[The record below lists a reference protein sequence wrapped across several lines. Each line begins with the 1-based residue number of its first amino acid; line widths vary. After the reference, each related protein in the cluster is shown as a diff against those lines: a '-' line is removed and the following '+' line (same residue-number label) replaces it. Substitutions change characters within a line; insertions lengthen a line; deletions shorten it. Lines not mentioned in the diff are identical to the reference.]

1 MILCESA
8 VSCRLINFYRAA
20 IRQLREEWDFDEEEC
35 EKMGMSFLQKVARSG
50 CYVKSDYA
58 IDRMMEA
65 RHWRVQILVLASS
78 TGSTNKKYRVFSTSP
93 SHPRLSRN
101 QARQEH
107 EVPMPACPL

>member
-1 MILCESA
+1 MKALSQ
-8 VSCRLINFYRAA
+8 CRLTNFYRAA

-65 RHWRVQILVLASS
+65 RHWQVQIRYTGYSVHQPSQTKLKLGPNMTPHATYAS
-78 TGSTNKKYRVFSTSP
+78 T
-93 SHPRLSRN
+93 
-101 QARQEH
+101 A
-107 EVPMPACPL
+107 